1 MPSYEVFGRCP
12 FADLYLNSESL
23 WSCAYSCRQ
32 ALGLSP
38 YDHAHSF
45 HISDESV
52 NKIDIKAPPDVCRVN
67 TCLSTL
73 VQSVS
78 SADDGVEGVV
88 SVVLYAA
95 VFSEQ

>member
-1 MPSYEVFGRCP
+1 MNGPEGFLP
-12 FADLYLNSESL
+12 KKLNFTVQVVQVL
-23 WSCAYSCRQ
+23 WYRP
-32 ALGLSP
+32 LLNVP
-38 YDHAHSF
+38 
-45 HISDESV
+45 V
-52 NKIDIKAPPDVCRVN
+52 VN